1 MDLDY
6 SPAAAT
12 ALLLA
17 NLTALAGRAVPN
29 STSTSTSTSTELG
42 VEPRLHLIPSSSVPV
57 AYSLPNSS
65 AVDSTTPALLYQHP
79 PVSTINNTVDINRL
93 IQDAIGKISS
103 GTPATPSVPAPPSVF
118 IINQAAAPLPTPPSD
133 WTPEMDAVVGSVTF
147 CLLLMFCG
155 FGCWLLRRYRP
166 EAWRAV
172 KVFTM
177 RVIRALALPISWMC
191 GQASLILQRLHQE
204 GSTQVSYLISFL
216 VSWYTFSYVI
226 GP

>member
-1 MDLDY
+1 MDIDY
-6 SPAAAT
+6 SPTAAT

-29 STSTSTSTSTELG
+29 STSTSTELG
-42 VEPRLHLIPSSSVPV
+42 VEPHLRLISGSSVPV

-65 AVDSTTPALLYQHP
+65 AVDSTTPALLYQRP

-103 GTPATPSVPAPPSVF
+103 VPPATPSVPAPPSVF
-118 IINQAAAPLPTPPSD
+118 IINQAAAPLPSPPSD

-191 GQASLILQRLHQE
+191 GQASLILQRLHQD
-204 GSTQVSYLISFL
+204 GATQVSPVYLISFL
-216 VSWYTFSYVI
+216 ASWYIFSYVM